1 MIAIIYIPYWLLL
14 TLAAIIVLAV
24 FLIFFWLNKMN
35 KELNNIIR
43 KTDEMDIRIETEKL
57 KFKQQLDLIFD
68 SIKDGILVVDEYGII
83 LHANTTIKKWFNL
96 PESIVEKNMSNIL
109 TAPLLETFTKLLHS
123 DNPDAE
129 TDIELKNPI
138 NCNLHIERSAI
149 KRESG
154 GIYGIVFIVR
164 DQTRL
169 MTLEKTRQEFVANV
183 SHELRTPLTLIKGY
197 VETLLDG
204 AKNDPQASTRFLQTI
219 KKHSD
224 RLNFLIDDLLTIS
237 TLESGQVKLNFQTH
251 KLREIVNDVITD
263 LKVRAEE
270 RNTIIHNQ
278 LDDTIDAIVDSER
291 IKQVFYNLIDN
302 AIKYGKNGGNVWIEC
317 QKNESALKVAV
328 KDDGP
333 GIPPEARDRIFERFY
348 RIDKARSREQGGT
361 GLGLSIVKH
370 IVQAHGGKAWVESQF
385 GKGSTFYFTIPATKK
400 TNHHL

>member
-317 QKNESALKVAV
+317 QKMN
-328 KDDGP
+328 
-333 GIPPEARDRIFERFY
+333 R
-348 RIDKARSREQGGT
+348 
-361 GLGLSIVKH
+361 H
-370 IVQAHGGKAWVESQF
+370 
-385 GKGSTFYFTIPATKK
+385 
-400 TNHHL
+400 

>member
-1 MIAIIYIPYWLLL
+1 MIAITDIPNWLLL
-14 TLAAIIVLAV
+14 TIAAIIILAV
-24 FLIFFWLNKMN
+24 LLIFFWFNKMN
-35 KELNNIIR
+35 KELKDILQKSDELNNA
-43 KTDEMDIRIETEKL
+43 IETEKL
-57 KFKQQLDLIFD
+57 KFKHQLDLIFD
-68 SIKDGILVVDEYGII
+68 SIKDGVLIIDENGII
-83 LHANTTIKKWFNL
+83 LHANVTVKKWFNF
-96 PESIVEKNMSNIL
+96 PESIAGKNILNIL
-109 TAPLLETFTKLLHS
+109 TTPFLDTFTKLLRS
-123 DNPDAE
+123 ENPDAE
-129 TDIELKNPI
+129 TDIEFRNPT
-138 NCNLHIERSAI
+138 NCNLHIERSVI
-149 KRESG
+149 KQESG

-204 AKNDPQASTRFLQTI
+204 AKDEPQTSVRFLETI

-237 TLESGQVKLNFQTH
+237 TLESGEVKLNFQTH
-251 KLREIVNDVITD
+251 KLREIVNDVIND

-270 RNTIIHNQ
+270 NNTIIHNQ
-278 LDDTIDAIVDSER
+278 LDDTIDAFVDPER

-302 AIKYGKNGGNVWIEC
+302 AIKYGKNSGNVWIEC
-317 QKNESALKVAV
+317 QKNESVLKVGV

-370 IVQAHGGKAWVESQF
+370 IVQAHSGKAWVESQF
-385 GKGSTFYFTIPATKK
+385 GKGSIFYFTIPTTKK
-400 TNHHL
+400 I

>member
-1 MIAIIYIPYWLLL
+1 MISIIDIPTWLLI
-14 TLAAIIVLAV
+14 TLAAIIILAV
-24 FLIFFWLNKMN
+24 LLIIIWLNKMN
-35 KELNNIIR
+35 KEIKSILQKSDDLN
-43 KTDEMDIRIETEKL
+43 KTIEMEKL
-57 KFKQQLDLIFD
+57 KFKSQLDLIFD
-68 SIKDGILVVDEYGII
+68 SIKDGVLIVDENGVV
-83 LHANTTIKKWFNL
+83 LHANITIKKWLNL
-96 PESIVEKNMSNIL
+96 SESILGKNISSIL
-109 TAPLLETFTKLLHS
+109 TAPLLDIFTKLLH
-123 DNPDAE
+123 NENQDAE
-129 TDIELKNPI
+129 TDIEFKTPI
-138 NCNLHIERSAI
+138 NRNLHIERSI
-149 KRESG
+149 IRHENG

-169 MTLEKTRQEFVANV
+169 ITLEKTRQEFVANV

-204 AKNDPQASTRFLQTI
+204 AKDDPSTSVRFLETI

-251 KLREIVNDVITD
+251 QLKEIVNDVIND
-263 LKVRAEE
+263 LNVKAEAK
-270 RNTIIHNQ
+270 NTIIHNQ
-278 LDDTIDAIVDSER
+278 LDDDVDAYVDSER

-302 AIKYGKNGGNVWIEC
+302 AIKYGKSGGNVWIEC
-317 QKNESALKVAV
+317 EKNETSLKVAV

-385 GKGSTFYFTIPATKK
+385 GKGSTFYFTIARTKK
-400 TNHHL
+400 I

>member
-43 KTDEMDIRIETEKL
+43 KTHEMDIRIETEKL

-96 PESIVEKNMSNIL
+96 PESIVEKNISNIF
-109 TAPLLETFTKLLHS
+109 APPLLETFTKLLRS

-129 TDIELKNPI
+129 TDIEFKNPI
-138 NCNLHIERSAI
+138 NFNLHIERSAI

-270 RNTIIHNQ
+270 KNTIIHNQ
-278 LDDTIDAIVDSER
+278 LDDTIDVFVDSER

-302 AIKYGKNGGNVWIEC
+302 AIKYGKNGGNVWIEY
-317 QKNESALKVAV
+317 QKNESALKIAV

-400 TNHHL
+400 V